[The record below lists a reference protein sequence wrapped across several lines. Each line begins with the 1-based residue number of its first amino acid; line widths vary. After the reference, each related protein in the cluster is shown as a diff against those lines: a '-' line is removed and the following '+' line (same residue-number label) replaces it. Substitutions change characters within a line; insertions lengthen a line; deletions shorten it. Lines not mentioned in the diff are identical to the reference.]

1 MQFKIVDTV
10 TQKVLYDNLTS
21 YEEAWTVY
29 EQIPKCGSCGSYDKF
44 EIEEYKIPVKGL
56 GRDPDLY

>member
-29 EQIPKCGSCGSYDKF
+29 EQIPRCGSYNKF
-44 EIEEYKIPVKGL
+44 KIEEYKIPIKGL
-56 GRDPDLY
+56 GRDPDLH

>member
-10 TQKVLYDNLTS
+10 TQKVIYDNLMS

-29 EQIPKCGSCGSYDKF
+29 EQTQMCDSYSKF
-44 EIEEYKIPVKGL
+44 KIEEYKIPIKGL

>member
-1 MQFKIVDTV
+1 M
-10 TQKVLYDNLTS
+10 S

-29 EQIPKCGSCGSYDKF
+29 EQIPRCGSYNKLV
-44 EIEEYKIPVKGL
+44 IEEYKIPVKGL

>member
-1 MQFKIVDTV
+1 MAQFKIVDTI
-10 TQKVLYDNLTS
+10 TQKVIYDKLMS

-29 EQIPKCGSCGSYDKF
+29 EQIPRCGSYNKF
-44 EIEEYKIPVKGL
+44 EIKEYKIPVKGL